1 MAQDLKTQYVI
12 ELLEQGTGAKTAVAD
27 LKSVS
32 AAAKETTA
40 ATETMT
46 AAAAASSAGFTVSA
60 GQMKTAARTLSADL
74 KLLALVSFPEVAA
87 KGFALEAA
95 LKAVASTSFGETGV
109 LVTSAACRRQ
119 PWMNRDAAG
128 AWRRLPALS
137 RSASRPVEA

>member
-60 GQMKTAARTLSADL
+60 GQMKTAARTLSAD
-74 KLLALVSFPEVAA
+74 
-87 KGFALEAA
+87 
-95 LKAVASTSFGETGV
+95 
-109 LVTSAACRRQ
+109 
-119 PWMNRDAAG
+119 
-128 AWRRLPALS
+128 
-137 RSASRPVEA
+137 